1 MWILSHKGSHFS
13 KVPANRAPVATK
25 RLEAGEPDL
34 SLNETGVIEI
44 NFPSSAD
51 GRGFS
56 LARRLRRLRGAE
68 VKLVATGSL
77 LPDQARMALQC
88 GFDEIWLDDELVHRH
103 GQAPWREA
111 IENAATNLYITNTA
125 DRLATASGWDQR
137 HQDRGQI
144 KSLTAAETYD
154 RLKKI
159 PNGKILDVRT
169 SAEVLFVGQVIYG
182 LCAFVQWKGFPDG
195 SVNPDFVLEVEKQ
208 GLSKNCEIF
217 VLCRSGVR
225 SLDAAKA
232 LQTAGYK
239 NLTNICDG
247 FEGDL
252 NAQGRR
258 GTING
263 WKASGLPWQQ
273 Q

>member
-1 MWILSHKGSHFS
+1 MWVLQDKGTHFS
-13 KVPANRAPVATK
+13 KVKATTLAATK
-25 RLEAGEPDL
+25 RLDAGEPDL
-34 SLNETGVIEI
+34 GPEGAGVVEI
-44 NFPSSAD
+44 NFPNSAD

-68 VKLVATGSL
+68 TKLVATGHL

-88 GFDEIWLDDELVHRH
+88 GFDEIWLHDDLVHRH
-103 GQAPWREA
+103 GQAAWREA
-111 IENAATNLYITNTA
+111 IQNAATDLYISNTA
-125 DRLATASGWDQR
+125 DRLAASTGWDQR
-137 HQDRGQI
+137 HKGDVRI

-154 RLKKI
+154 ELKKI
-159 PNGKILDVRT
+159 KEGKILDVRT
-169 SAEVLFVGQVIYG
+169 RAELSFVGRVTYP
-182 LCAFVQWKGFPDG
+182 LCSFVEWKGFPDG
-195 SVNPDFVLEVEKQ
+195 TINLNFASDVEAQ
-208 GLSKNCEIF
+208 GLSRNCEIF

-225 SLDAAKA
+225 SLAAADALRA
-232 LQTAGYK
+232 AGYK
-239 NLTNICDG
+239 NLTNISDG

-258 GTING
+258 GTVNG

>member
-1 MWILSHKGSHFS
+1 MWVLRDKGAHFA
-13 KVPANRAPVATK
+13 KVKDATLTAAK
-25 RLEAGEPDL
+25 RLDAGEPDL
-34 SLNETGVIEI
+34 SLGDAAVVEI
-44 NFPSSAD
+44 NVPSSTD

-68 VKLVATGSL
+68 IKLVATGPL

-88 GFDEIWLDDELVHRH
+88 GFDEIWLEDELVHRH
-103 GQAPWREA
+103 GQAAWREA
-111 IENAATNLYITNTA
+111 IENAATDLYISNTA
-125 DRLATASGWDQR
+125 DRLAASSGWDQR
-137 HQDRGQI
+137 HQGQVRI

-154 RLKKI
+154 ELKKI
-159 PNGKILDVRT
+159 TDGKILDVRT
-169 SAEVLFVGQVIYG
+169 QAELSFVGRVTYP
-182 LCAFVQWKGFPDG
+182 LCAFVEWKGFPDG
-195 SVNPDFVLEVEKQ
+195 AINPDFVDQVESQ
-208 GLSKNCEIF
+208 GLSKNCQVF

-232 LQTAGYK
+232 LRAAGYK
-239 NLTNICDG
+239 NLTNVSDG

-258 GTING
+258 GAVNG